1 MNYILEIKAFY
12 DWLEVNQ
19 LSTSGI
25 ALWHALMHIAN
36 KTGWQDTFTVAT
48 AVLSTKT
55 GLEKQAIYRA
65 RAMLQ
70 NKGLISFK
78 TRTGNQSA
86 MYQIH
91 SFASFKETQS
101 NTQSDTLADTQT
113 NTQTNTQSNTLADT
127 INKQN
132 KTKQNDSINPPLPP
146 KGKVQQAAQG
156 EEKTK
161 QQQCKEI
168 YHSFVFPPELQKK
181 VNEWLRYKKEKRQ
194 SYQPTGLHRLLAQI
208 RNECA
213 KNGEQAVINVIDVSI
228 ANNYEGILWA
238 KITEGKRG
246 QSYGTNYGSYGTNET
261 TTPTQQQQYG
271 DVL

>member
-19 LSTSGI
+19 LSTSAI

-36 KTGWQDTFTVAT
+36 KTGWQDTFTVAIV
-48 AVLSTKT
+48 VLSTKT

-101 NTQSDTLADTQT
+101 NTQSDTLADTQ
-113 NTQTNTQSNTLADT
+113 SNTLADT

-132 KTKQNDSINPPLPP
+132 KTKQN
-146 KGKVQQAAQG
+146 K
-156 EEKTK
+156 
-161 QQQCKEI
+161 
-168 YHSFVFPPELQKK
+168 
-181 VNEWLRYKKEKRQ
+181 YK
-194 SYQPTGLHRLLAQI
+194 SL
-208 RNECA
+208 
-213 KNGEQAVINVIDVSI
+213 
-228 ANNYEGILWA
+228 
-238 KITEGKRG
+238 
-246 QSYGTNYGSYGTNET
+246 
-261 TTPTQQQQYG
+261 
-271 DVL
+271 

>member
-132 KTKQNDSINPPLPP
+132 KTKQNETNINPPNPLV
-146 KGKVQQAAQG
+146 GEVQQAAQG
-156 EEKTK
+156 EKKTK
-161 QQQCKEI
+161 QELKEI
-168 YHSFVFPPELQKK
+168 RNSFVFPPELEKK
-181 VNEWLRYKKEKRQ
+181 VNEWLRYKKERRK

-208 RNECA
+208 QNEC
-213 KNGEQAVINVIDVSI
+213 KKYGEQAVIDVIDMSI
-228 ANNYEGILWA
+228 SNNYEGILWA
-238 KITEGKRG
+238 KIAEGKKG
-246 QSYGTNYGSYGTNET
+246 QAYATGYGDYGTVSKQK
-261 TTPTQQQQYG
+261 PQKYG
-271 DVL
+271 DIL